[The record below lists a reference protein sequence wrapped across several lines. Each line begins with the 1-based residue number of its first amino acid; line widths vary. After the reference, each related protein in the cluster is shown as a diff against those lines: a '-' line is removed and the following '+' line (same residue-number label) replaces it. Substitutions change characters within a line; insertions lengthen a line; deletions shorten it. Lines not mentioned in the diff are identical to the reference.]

1 VLRSVIRLTLENVSA
16 FPVDFLKLTF
26 EDSTV
31 APVRQ
36 ILADGDLSISER
48 YEIEYDLL
56 RRPVFHW
63 RSREEP
69 NNIKPGQ
76 KVVLNIGCLGKVG
89 W

>member
-1 VLRSVIRLTLENVSA
+1 MIRLTLENVSA

-26 EDSTV
+26 EDSTI

-36 ILADGDLSISER
+36 ILTEGDLSVSER

-56 RRPVFHW
+56 RRPVFNW

-69 NNIKPGQ
+69 SGVKPGQ
-76 KVVLNIGCLGKVG
+76 KAVLTVACLGKVG